1 MCNSTSANLETKFKK
16 CKSTEDYLSLIKD
29 CVDTIPKCSY
39 AYQMNI
45 YAIISR
51 CVNACQTIAT
61 GPLSIR

>member
-1 MCNSTSANLETKFKK
+1 MCNSTSASLETKFKK

-39 AYQMNI
+39 ADQMNI

-51 CVNACQTIAT
+51 CVKVSQALAT
-61 GPLSIR
+61 APSSIR